1 MSRQLAAIAAAIT
14 MLGLVI
20 LALTAPAHLSDAQR
34 ELAFAGPFAGAKPDG
49 SPLAGVA
56 PFGADQLGRSL
67 LQYAQQGASVVIGP
81 AIAAGIFVAVLS
93 VVGGL
98 MRCVGDQRVDAAI
111 QGFGEIVGALPR
123 MVVILVAALLIP
135 SNSRG
140 LLPLALVW
148 AVLAAPGAMDEA
160 AAVAERLG
168 GARFVEA
175 LRAHGFSWGRVF
187 LYHIVALNLRPVVVR
202 QGAEV
207 LLQVTFLEL
216 GLSYLAVQRDQSSF
230 THSDS
235 LKSWAD
241 LLYMGYTSIGLG
253 MPTSHALVLGLALVG
268 LVTLMA
274 KATTTMVRAR

>member
-1 MSRQLAAIAAAIT
+1 MSRRLAGFAAALT
-14 MLGLVI
+14 MVGLVM

-34 ELAFAGPFAGAKPDG
+34 ELAFAAPFASLKHDG
-49 SPLAGVA
+49 TPIAAVV

-81 AIAAGIFVAVLS
+81 AIAAGVFVAFLS

-98 MRCVGDQRVDAAI
+98 LRCVGDQRADAVI
-111 QGFGEIVGALPR
+111 QGFGEVVGALPR

-135 SNSRG
+135 SGSRG

-175 LRAHGFSWGRVF
+175 LRAHGFSWSRVF

-216 GLSYLAVQRDQSSF
+216 GLSYLAVQKDQSSF